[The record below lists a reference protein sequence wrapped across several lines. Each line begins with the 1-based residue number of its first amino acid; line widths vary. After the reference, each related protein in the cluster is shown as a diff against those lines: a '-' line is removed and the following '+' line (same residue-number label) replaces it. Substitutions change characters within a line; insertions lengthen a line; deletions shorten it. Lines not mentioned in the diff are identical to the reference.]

1 MTMTDPIADMLT
13 RLRNANQAYHDSA
26 AMPSSKLK
34 THIAEILQQ
43 EGYIAGWRVDEVEKG
58 GSHAGGGGERV
69 QKDGKTLK
77 QLVIGLKYGP
87 NRERSI
93 AGVRRVSKP
102 GLRVYAKSTSLPKVL
117 GGLGVAIISTST
129 GLLPDKQANKKGV
142 GGEVLAYVW

>member
-1 MTMTDPIADMLT
+1 VLLYF
-13 RLRNANQAYHDSA
+13 RLR
-26 AMPSSKLK
+26 SSTLK
-34 THIAEILQQ
+34 ARIAEILQQ
-43 EGYIAGWRVDEVEKG
+43 EGYIGGWHVEDNEN
-58 GSHAGGGGERV
+58 AV
-69 QKDGKTLK
+69 GKTLV
-77 QLVIGLKYGP
+77 LDLKYGP

-129 GLLPDKQANKKGV
+129 GLLTDRQAAKKGV

>member
-13 RLRNANQAYHDSA
+13 RVRNANQAYHDSA
-26 AMPSSKLK
+26 TMPSSKLK

-43 EGYIAGWRVDEVEKG
+43 EGYIAGWRVDEVD
-58 GSHAGGGGERV
+58 
-69 QKDGKTLK
+69 KDGHIFK
-77 QLVIGLKYGP
+77 QLVIDLKYGP

-102 GLRVYAKSTSLPKVL
+102 GLRVYAKSNALPKVL

-129 GLLPDKQANKKGV
+129 GLLTDKQANKKGV